1 MIALHKTNGLWIQI
15 THNVLAG
22 EGGGVPL
29 HIPSTSGHWGL
40 NGIQNVFIMWG
51 FRLVFAYLNSLGVLH
66 SANGVFTGVV
76 NHG

>member
-1 MIALHKTNGLWIQI
+1 MMALHNTNGLWIKI
-15 THNVLAG
+15 PHNVPAG

-29 HIPSTSGHWGL
+29 HILSTSGHLGL

-51 FRLVFAYLNSLGVLH
+51 FRLVFANLNPLGVLH

>member
-1 MIALHKTNGLWIQI
+1 MMGLHKTNGLWIQI
-15 THNVLAG
+15 THNVTAG

-29 HIPSTSGHWGL
+29 HILSTSEHLGL

-51 FRLVFAYLNSLGVLH
+51 FRLANTNLNPLGVLH